1 MGTGAAP
8 ADQANEAFSGRDHE
22 RRSVGLDGSP
32 HGMDADPPNSC
43 SRVRVVLLVRDEHGG
58 SGVARDTGR
67 GDLRVI
73 GLLEAAVA
81 CAEQTR

>member
-1 MGTGAAP
+1 
-8 ADQANEAFSGRDHE
+8 
-22 RRSVGLDGSP
+22 
-32 HGMDADPPNSC
+32 MDADPPSSC
-43 SRVRVVLLVRDEHGG
+43 SHVRVVLLVRDEHGG